1 MDANADPFDPVWT
14 MRLKLRCVRPED
26 AARTSAMMTPAISRW
41 VASWPV
47 PFTPEMAAERIAA
60 ARRAAEGDRALP
72 FAIERRSDGALLG
85 WLGVHRDATDG
96 RRGVLGYWLG
106 EEHHGHGFMREAV
119 PAAVAAAFEGLGLE
133 VIEAGAQ
140 PGNTASF
147 AILRGCGM
155 VPAGQRMVFA
165 SARGRDE
172 VCLFY
177 EAARPTG

>member
-47 PFTPEMAAERIAA
+47 PFTPEMAAE
-60 ARRAAEGDRALP
+60 EGRALP
-72 FAIERRSDGALLG
+72 FAVERRSDGALLG

-106 EEHHGHGFMREAV
+106 EEYHGHGFMREAV
-119 PAAVAAAFEGLGLE
+119 PAAVAAAFERLGLG
-133 VIEAGAQ
+133 VIGAGAQ